1 VEVVKRIGEHY
12 DVREVEGGLVGAYN
26 KCCPECV
33 VVQCA
38 CGKRATHK
46 RADIIRFSV
55 TTCEC
60 DEDDMGRIRKKLI
73 TELLD
78 EAYEAHHHPWRFWHT
93 FAYARV
99 L

>member
-1 VEVVKRIGEHY
+1 MEVVKRIGEHY
-12 DVREVEGGLVGAYN
+12 DVREVEGRLVRAY
-26 KCCPECV
+26 KWCPECV

-60 DEDDMGRIRKKLI
+60 DEDDMGHMRKDLI
-73 TELLD
+73 AELL
-78 EAYEAHHHPWRFWHT
+78 EEEYEGHHPWRFWHT
-93 FAYARV
+93 FA
-99 L
+99 